1 MVKALKPIWKTS
13 KNFEVQDAN
22 DNIVLFLFQNEED
35 MERVLWSSPWSFN
48 KYLLVLHKFEY
59 GDLGSTISF
68 DRTPFWVQI
77 HELPMRMETK
87 EIAKKIAGPLGEVE
101 KVGVGDKGFSIG
113 KYLRV

>member
-35 MERVLWSSPWSFN
+35 MERVLWSSPWSFD

-77 HELPMRMETK
+77 HGLPMRMETK
-87 EIAKKIAGPLGEVE
+87 EIAEKIAGPLGEVE
-101 KVGVGDKGFSIG
+101 KVDVGDKGFSIG